1 MDSVTRC
8 QNRKAKQKVVSVIE
22 NVCEEICE
30 EYCKYPI
37 EYADFDEMLEK
48 QCEDCPLNRL

>member
-8 QNRKAKQKVVSVIE
+8 PTKRTQTVRSMIEDVIM
-22 NVCEEICE
+22 EICE

>member
-8 QNRKAKQKVVSVIE
+8 QTRKTQTVRSMIEDVIM
-22 NVCEEICE
+22 EICE

-48 QCEDCPLNRL
+48 RCEDCPLNRL

>member
-22 NVCEEICE
+22 DVIMEICE